1 MHFLLKC
8 TWNIFRIYHIAVLSG
23 IFSEKNWKI
32 DKYAEIKQH
41 APEKP
46 VGRRRNQKPEN
57 IMRQMKMK
65 YNILKLQD
73 IAIAILRGKF
83 IMINVYVKKKD
94 LTQTNFTLEGTR
106 KKSY

>member
-1 MHFLLKC
+1 
-8 TWNIFRIYHIAVLSG
+8 
-23 IFSEKNWKI
+23 
-32 DKYAEIKQH
+32 
-41 APEKP
+41 
-46 VGRRRNQKPEN
+46 
-57 IMRQMKMK
+57 MRQMKMK